1 MSKNISGKVENITV
15 KLKLTPEQASYIDIA
30 IKNYTFAYNYRKCE
44 RDAFYER
51 TIKGRQLTKEQYSQ
65 EFKNFHPKKAK
76 VLYRQYP
83 WLKDTHI
90 AVVKSAFT
98 TYDIDLDN
106 KIKSYIKNGRK
117 GVFKTPEF
125 KADPASR
132 CKVVIHSIPK
142 SCLDYKRRTATFPG
156 MEEKMKFVSP
166 KLTKYG
172 EDKWYETAIPHTMTI
187 KKNTSLEYW
196 CTFSF
201 IRPIEKKEE

>member
-1 MSKNISGKVENITV
+1 MSKNISGKLENITV

-51 TIKGRQLTKEQYSQ
+51 NIRGRQLTKEQYSQ

-98 TYDIDLDN
+98 SYDIDLDN
-106 KIKSYIKNGRK
+106 KIKSYI
-117 GVFKTPEF
+117 TE
-125 KADPASR
+125 
-132 CKVVIHSIPK
+132 
-142 SCLDYKRRTATFPG
+142 
-156 MEEKMKFVSP
+156 
-166 KLTKYG
+166 
-172 EDKWYETAIPHTMTI
+172 
-187 KKNTSLEYW
+187 
-196 CTFSF
+196 
-201 IRPIEKKEE
+201 